1 MSDSVN
7 ITTQAGGGSVV
18 NSSVGASGAVSS
30 NVVNSSATQSNVT
43 SASSFQTT
51 TTGASGPQGEPGEPG
66 ATGLQGLKGD
76 TGETGPQGIQG
87 IQGVQGD
94 TGLTG
99 ATGPQGPQGDVG
111 ATGPTGA
118 TGATGSTG
126 STGPTGPTGA
136 TGPTGPTGPAGADGA
151 GLPVGGSDNQIL
163 TKQSA
168 TDYDYAWETPVAGVT
183 DHGLLSGL
191 SDDDH
196 TQYALADGSRGSF
209 ATTAQGTL
217 AASASQPGHTHTA
230 TNITD
235 FDTEVANNS
244 AVTANTA
251 KISFDST
258 SSTKLAGIETAADVT
273 DATNVNAAGATMN
286 SDTTMAGNSYF
297 LDEDNMASDSNT
309 KVASQQSIK
318 AYVDAAITAAKS
330 ALYPVGSYYIN
341 ETDATNPG
349 TLLGFGTWV
358 AVQNR
363 TIVGKGSGTFATAG
377 STGGAETHTLLT
389 AEMPSHNHTFT
400 QRMMVWDAGQ
410 TSMGGVGAG
419 TAVQIYTWGSSAG
432 MSNTGGGGAHNNLQP
447 YIVAYVWKRTA

>member
-286 SDTTMAGNSYF
+286 SDTTLAGNGYF
-297 LDEDNMASDSNT
+297 LDEDNMASDSAV

-318 AYVDAAITAAKS
+318 AYVDAAITAAKAS
-330 ALYPVGSYYIN
+330 LLPVGSIVVL
-341 ETDATNPG
+341 G
-349 TLLGFGTWV
+349 T
-358 AVQNR
+358 
-363 TIVGKGSGTFATAG
+363 
-377 STGGAETHTLLT
+377 
-389 AEMPSHNHTFT
+389 
-400 QRMMVWDAGQ
+400 
-410 TSMGGVGAG
+410 
-419 TAVQIYTWGSSAG
+419 
-432 MSNTGGGGAHNNLQP
+432 
-447 YIVAYVWKRTA
+447 